1 MNLEKKLRL
10 EMFQNKTLK
19 KLPEILSS
27 VEQATQAEPFAR
39 FLATQLHLVTIYEV
53 NCLFELRK

>member
-1 MNLEKKLRL
+1 MNLDKILRL
-10 EMFQNKTLK
+10 ELFQNKTLK

-53 NCLFELRK
+53 NFV